1 VAGPKDQ
8 WHFRDHPG
16 RRDATNGKLPMYHV
30 SCGVEE
36 RWFTSRAELEAF
48 VKSKEQ
54 AAGRTLL
61 RVTMTDAAAADDLFR
76 VLMGEKVEPRREFI
90 ERHALDMKNRDG

>member
-1 VAGPKDQ
+1 VAGQKDQ
-8 WHFRDHPG
+8 WHFRDHAG

-48 VKSKEQ
+48 VKSK
-54 AAGRTLL
+54 
-61 RVTMTDAAAADDLFR
+61 
-76 VLMGEKVEPRREFI
+76 
-90 ERHALDMKNRDG
+90 RHALDMKNRDG